1 MIEKHKV
8 AEYLPDNGRVL
19 VYLTHGSVSAVLPLK
34 DEQVVA
40 DPELMIVLLRRMG
53 YEVRRK

>member
-1 MIEKHKV
+1 MIEKHSV

-19 VYLTHGSVSAVLPLK
+19 VYLTHGVVSAVLPLK

>member
-1 MIEKHKV
+1 MTEKHSV
-8 AEYLPDNGRVL
+8 AENLPANGRVL
-19 VYLTHGSVSAVLPLK
+19 VYLTHGVVSAVLPLK